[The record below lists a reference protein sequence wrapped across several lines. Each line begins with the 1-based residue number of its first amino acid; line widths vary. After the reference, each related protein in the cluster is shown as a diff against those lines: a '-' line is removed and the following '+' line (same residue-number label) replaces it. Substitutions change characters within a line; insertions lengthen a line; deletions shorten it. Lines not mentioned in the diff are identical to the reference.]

1 MNTNETLIKQQWQDQ
16 EALHRFQL
24 ISPLLQTDLD
34 DARRAQL
41 EDIVKRKTG
50 IAPENIVI
58 TPLSQ
63 SAEESGNKD
72 AGISQIPDQEAEE
85 TSAGNAKSDD
95 LVETDGIYD

>member
-1 MNTNETLIKQQWQDQ
+1 MIVNLTGETADIVVPD
-16 EALHRFQL
+16 
-24 ISPLLQTDLD
+24 TDLD
-34 DARRAQL
+34 DARRAQI

-72 AGISQIPDQEAEE
+72 A
-85 TSAGNAKSDD
+85 
-95 LVETDGIYD
+95 